1 MPLKRRDFLKI
12 AGAHVGLLAAC
23 RSAPPAFVP
32 PGPLPPMPQRAPT
45 QGGTSYDVIVV
56 GAGAFG
62 GWTAYHLQQLGMRV
76 LLVDAYGPGNSR
88 ATSGDETRGVRT
100 SYGDRAGA
108 QAEQWMRWANQTVG
122 RWTAWDAEWRKQFRT
137 QLFYT
142 TGDIILRKDWDPFTK
157 RTKELWDKVG
167 IKHDVLSVDE
177 VKKRWPIV
185 DTTEIG
191 VVLYEPQAGVV
202 RARRACEEVAEVFK
216 MVGGEVKIAHGWL
229 GTQTAGKLDHL
240 VLSSNETV
248 SAGQYVFAC
257 GPWLPKLFPDL
268 LGRIIRTPLGHVFY
282 FATPPGDDRFTYPN
296 CPSWN
301 YPGVT
306 GWAALL
312 PDNRGFRVRT
322 GGDRLYDPDYST
334 RWVQERSLKA
344 TRLFVSQ
351 RFPLLAK
358 APINETRACHYEL
371 SASRNFIIDKHPT
384 LSNVWI
390 TGGGS
395 AEAFKFG
402 PVLGDYISQ
411 RVKGEAGDPV
421 LAEAFKIPKIPEVAS
436 PSSRRPARASS

>member
-1 MPLKRRDFLKI
+1 MSLKRRDFLKI
-12 AGAHVGLLAAC
+12 AGINVGILAAC
-23 RSAPPAFVP
+23 RSAPPAFIP
-32 PGPLPPMPQRAPT
+32 PGPLPPMPPRAPT
-45 QGGTSYDVIVV
+45 QGGTTYDVIVI

-62 GWTAYHLQQLGMRV
+62 GWTAYHLRQLGMRV

-88 ATSGDETRGVRT
+88 ATSGDETRGART
-100 SYGDRAGA
+100 SYGDRSGA
-108 QAEQWMRWANQTVG
+108 QGEQWMRWANEAIV
-122 RWTAWDAEWRKQFRT
+122 RWTAWDAEWQRQFRT
-137 QLFYT
+137 QLFYV
-142 TGDIILRKDWDPFTK
+142 TGDIILRKEPETFTK
-157 RTKELWDKVG
+157 RTKELWEKLG
-167 IKHDVLSVDE
+167 IKHEVLPVDE
-177 VKKRWPIV
+177 VKKRWPVV

-191 VVLYEPQAGVV
+191 HVLYEPQAGVV

-216 MVGGEVKIAHGWL
+216 MRGGEVKITHAWL
-229 GTQTAGKLDHL
+229 GTQNAGKLDHL
-240 VLSSNETV
+240 VLSGGETA

-282 FATPPGDDRFTYPN
+282 FATPPADNRFTYPN
-296 CPSWN
+296 MPSWN

-334 RWVQERSLKA
+334 RWVQERSLQA
-344 TRLFVSQ
+344 TREFVAQ

-402 PVLGDYISQ
+402 PVLGDFIAK
-411 RVKGEAGDPV
+411 RVHGDAV
-421 LAEAFKIPKIPEVAS
+421 DKTLADAFLIPKITEPPAT
-436 PSSRRPARASS
+436 SRRASR

>member
-1 MPLKRRDFLKI
+1 
-12 AGAHVGLLAAC
+12 
-23 RSAPPAFVP
+23 
-32 PGPLPPMPQRAPT
+32 
-45 QGGTSYDVIVV
+45 
-56 GAGAFG
+56 
-62 GWTAYHLQQLGMRV
+62 MRV
-76 LLVDAYGPGNSR
+76 LVVDAYGPGNSR

-100 SYGDRAGA
+100 SYGDRSGA
-108 QAEQWMRWANQTVG
+108 QGEQWMRWANEAVA
-122 RWTAWDAEWRKQFRT
+122 RWRAWDEEWQKQFRT

-142 TGDIILRKDWDPFTK
+142 TGDIILRKELESFTK

-167 IKHDVLSVDE
+167 IRYDVLPVTE
-177 VKKRWPIV
+177 VNKRWPIV
-185 DTTEIG
+185 DTTDIG

-216 MVGGEVKIAHGWL
+216 LRGGEVKIAHAWL
-229 GTQTAGKLDHL
+229 GSENAGKLNHI
-240 VLSSNETV
+240 VLSTNETV

-268 LGRIIRTPLGHVFY
+268 LGRAIRTPLGHVFY
-282 FATPPGDDRFTYPN
+282 FATPPADDRFTYPN

-322 GGDRLYDPDYST
+322 GGDRVYDPDYST

-344 TRLFVSQ
+344 ARQFVAQ

-390 TGGGS
+390 AGGGS
-395 AEAFKFG
+395 AEGFKFG
-402 PVLGDYISQ
+402 PVIGDFIAK
-411 RVKGEAGDPV
+411 RVHGDSVDPV
-421 LAEAFKIPKIPEVAS
+421 LAEEFKIPKVVDATT
-436 PSSRRPARASS
+436 RRA